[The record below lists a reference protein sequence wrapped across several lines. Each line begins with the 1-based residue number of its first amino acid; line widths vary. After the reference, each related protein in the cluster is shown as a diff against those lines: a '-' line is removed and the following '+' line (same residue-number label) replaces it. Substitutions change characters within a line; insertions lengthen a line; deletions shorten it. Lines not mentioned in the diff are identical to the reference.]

1 LTRALEISSS
11 IPRAEPHAFPEL
23 AHQAQQSGPAL
34 FQLSQL
40 NNLPFVLE
48 APLGSVE
55 MNVQQ
60 ILQLGPGSILQVDRL
75 TGEPLE
81 ITVNGTPIARGEV
94 RIHGE
99 RYAIRVTEILR
110 AEVTDGRGGGEHEEK
125 IQRAHDGARAAHDGD
140 SKSRVGR

>member
-1 LTRALEISSS
+1 LSRAVAIPSSL
-11 IPRAEPHAFPEL
+11 PHAEPHAFAEL
-23 AHQAQQSGPAL
+23 AHKAHSAPAL
-34 FQLSQL
+34 FTLNEL

-60 ILQLGPGSILQVDRL
+60 ILELGPGSILQVDRL

-110 AEVTDGRGGGEHEEK
+110 AEASDGRAGGEHEEK
-125 IQRAHDGARAAHDGD
+125 TKKAHDGARPAHDGD
-140 SKSRVGR
+140 SRSRVGR